1 MAPRSEAFKR
11 IRQRLR
17 RTLRY
22 GDARMDRLTIQLTE
36 LVVNYF
42 DRNCSSLSN
51 QFLDL
56 DFAASV
62 SYDSCLDPC
71 TLVAAMIYIE
81 RLRSKNPKAYAQSTP
96 NDLYLSALMLASKFL
111 NDCGIEEFVWNDEYA
126 EMAKTT
132 IKRVNQL
139 ELRLL
144 DNLVSL
150 KKNFF
155 FNSTYF

>member
-1 MAPRSEAFKR
+1 
-11 IRQRLR
+11 
-17 RTLRY
+17 
-22 GDARMDRLTIQLTE
+22 MDCLTIQLSGISPLVRYPFNSNCCLE

-42 DRNCSSLSN
+42 DRSSSSN

-56 DFAASV
+56 DFAAQV

-81 RLRSKNPKAYAQSTP
+81 RLRCKNPVAFAQSNP
-96 NDLYLSALMLASKFL
+96 NDLYLSALMVATKFL
-111 NDCGIEEFVWNDEYA
+111 NDCGLDEFIWNDEWA
-126 EMAKTT
+126 EIAKTNMR
-132 IKRVNQL
+132 RVNQL

-150 KKNFF
+150 PFSKA
-155 FNSTYF
+155 